1 MRRFKD
7 RGFHRGGMN
16 GRACLAV
23 AGALLIGLGVSGCG
37 RKSGLDAPPS
47 ASIDAAPTTVAPT
60 TAAPASPDLTPGLL
74 FGRPAE
80 PPPPQAPASASGPRR
95 TFFLD
100 WLLN

>member
-1 MRRFKD
+1 
-7 RGFHRGGMN
+7 MN

-60 TAAPASPDLTPGLL
+60 SPELTPGLL

-80 PPPPQAPASASGPRR
+80 PPPPQAPAPASGPRR